1 VTVRAVTLPGG
12 IVLRVRPRAAAV
24 IGLLALVAVAVSGY
38 AVLTGNYHLSV
49 GDALGTFTGGGA
61 ATDRFFVL
69 QQRLPRAVAAL
80 LVGAGLGCAGSL
92 FQSVSRNPLGSPD
105 VIGFT
110 TGSATGALV
119 SLLVLG
125 PVPGTG
131 SGTGIGAG
139 ALIGGLATAGAVYA
153 ISSVR
158 GAGGRQQLVLVGIAV
173 GAMLASVND
182 YLLTRADLDA
192 AETAKSWLF
201 GSLNAISWPQVV
213 PAAVALAVLL
223 PAAVPLGRPLRLLE
237 MGDDFAT
244 ALGIRATRVRWQ
256 ALLVGVLLTG
266 AAVAVAGPVG
276 FLALAAPQLARALLR
291 SSEAAPLTSAV
302 TGAAL
307 LAAADLGAQRLLTPF
322 QIPVGL
328 VTGALGG
335 AYLAWLLATGR
346 SR

>member
-1 VTVRAVTLPGG
+1 MTTRAVTLPGG
-12 IVLRVRPRAAAV
+12 IVLRVRPRAAVV
-24 IGLLALVAVAVSGY
+24 IGLLAVVAVAVSGY
-38 AVLTGNYHLSV
+38 AVLTGSYRLSP
-49 GDALGTFTGGGA
+49 GDALGTFVGGGT

-110 TGSATGALV
+110 TGSATGALL

-125 PVPGTG
+125 PAPG
-131 SGTGIGAG
+131 SGTGVGVG
-139 ALIGGLATAGAVYA
+139 ALIGGLVTAGAVYA

-213 PAAVALAVLL
+213 PAGVALAVLL
-223 PAAVPLGRPLRLLE
+223 PFAVPLGRPLRLLE

-244 ALGIRATRVRWQ
+244 ALGVRTARVRWQ

-276 FLALAAPQLARALLR
+276 FLALAAPQLARPLLR

>member
-1 VTVRAVTLPGG
+1 VTTRAVTLPGG

-24 IGLLALVAVAVSGY
+24 IGLLAVVAVAVSGY
-38 AVLTGNYHLSV
+38 ALLTGNYRLSV
-49 GDALGTFTGGGA
+49 GDALGTFAGGGT

-125 PVPGTG
+125 PTPG
-131 SGTGIGAG
+131 SGTGVGVG
-139 ALIGGLATAGAVYA
+139 ALIGGLVTAGAVYA
-153 ISSVR
+153 ISAVR

-223 PAAVPLGRPLRLLE
+223 PFAVPLGRPLRLLE

-244 ALGIRATRVRWQ
+244 ALGVRAARVRWQ